1 MRIAYVSADP
11 WVPVFGRQ
19 GASAHVQSMLRA
31 LRALGHKVELFTPR
45 LGGEPPRG
53 LEDLPVHP
61 LPIAGRSRRRPPAWT
76 AVEVNHHLRT
86 ALEAAGPFDLVYE
99 RYSLWS
105 YAAMDWAGRT
115 GVRSVLE
122 VNGFLAEASHRLP
135 GRPDRHTAERV
146 ARRAVGMAG
155 TLLAVSRGIATE
167 LTGFG
172 APGGQL
178 HLVPNAV
185 DPDRFPEGLAPAWS
199 APPGSFTVGY
209 LGALRENH
217 GVAALLRAVAILHR
231 FHADCHLLLVGD
243 GPERERLED
252 LAATLGLEDQVHFAG
267 AVPPDEVPAWL
278 AGMDVAVAPH
288 QGAADAPIA
297 PLAAAECMAAGLPLV
312 ASAVGELRELVQH
325 EVTGLKV
332 PPGDAMALAS
342 AVARLRQDYGLRRR
356 LGSNGRAMVLRSQ
369 SWAET
374 ARRIVS
380 LAAPGPRPAA
390 HVPQPSGWSPC

>member
-11 WVPVFGRQ
+11 GVPVFGRQ
-19 GASAHVQSMLRA
+19 GASAHAQSMLRA
-31 LRALGHKVELFTPR
+31 LRALGHVVELFTPR
-45 LGGEPPRG
+45 LGGEPARG
-53 LEDLPVHP
+53 LADLPVHP
-61 LPIAGRSRRRPPAWT
+61 LPIARRSRRRPPAWT
-76 AVEVNHHLRT
+76 ALEVNHHLRT

-105 YAAMDWAGRT
+105 YAAMDWASRA

-122 VNGFLAEASHRLP
+122 VNGFLADASPRLP
-135 GRPDRHTAERV
+135 GAPDRHTAERV
-146 ARRAVGMAG
+146 ARRAVAAAG
-155 TLLAVSRGIATE
+155 TVVAVSHGTATE
-167 LTGFG
+167 LAEFG
-172 APGGQL
+172 APAGRL

-185 DPDRFPEGLAPAWS
+185 DPARFPEGLAPAWS

-209 LGALRENH
+209 LGALRESH
-217 GVAALLRAVAILHR
+217 GVAALIQAVAILHR

-252 LAATLGLEDQVHFAG
+252 LTATHGLEDQVHFAG

-288 QGAADAPIA
+288 HGAADAPIA
-297 PLAAAECMAAGLPLV
+297 PLTAAECMAAGLPLI
-312 ASAVGELRELVQH
+312 ASAVGELRQLVQH
-325 EVTGLKV
+325 EITGFKV

-342 AVARLRQDYGLRRR
+342 ALARLRQDYALRRR
-356 LGSNGRAMVLRSQ
+356 LGSNGRAAVLRGPN
-369 SWAET
+369 WADT

-380 LAAPGPRPAA
+380 LAAPGPRPSV
-390 HVPQPSGWSPC
+390 HVPEPSGWSPC